1 MGLATIHLY
10 FALGQMILSPIS
22 MSLGPASPLDRGY
35 RQMYNLEFREAHQT
49 FQDYAQAHPEDPF
62 GPTSDAAAYLFD
74 EFNRLGVLQT
84 ELFVDDQKF
93 KGRNKPSPDPAAR
106 EKFNAAIAQSQKLAD
121 AILQRS
127 PQDRNALFATVLNLG
142 LQSDYLAMVEKRDL
156 AALSYTKRA
165 GTMAEQLLAADPN
178 CYDAY
183 LAIGV
188 ENYILGLKPAPLR
201 WVLQLYGAQTDKDV
215 GIQKLRLTAAKGHYL
230 LPFARLLLAVA
241 ALRDKNRKEAG
252 EMLRNLAQEFPKNE
266 LYQRELARLQ

>member
-1 MGLATIHLY
+1 
-10 FALGQMILSPIS
+10 
-22 MSLGPASPLDRGY
+22 
-35 RQMYNLEFREAHQT
+35 
-49 FQDYAQAHPEDPF
+49 
-62 GPTSDAAAYLFD
+62 
-74 EFNRLGVLQT
+74 VLQT

-127 PQDRNALFATVLNLG
+127 PRDRNALFATVLNLG

-165 GTMAEQLLAADPN
+165 GTLAEQLLAADPN